1 MTDESD
7 EPFSLEQLY
16 QAIEQHIRAHVPGV
30 QTVAVWPNIEDRVAL
45 PAVFVELAEMESGI
59 DTATGETALACKFE
73 ARVITDPIQS
83 DHHQQ
88 AVFLA
93 GQLAVLLRMQ
103 SWGVAVEPSEFVQAM
118 QDWTKPELDGYT
130 VWVVEWTQ
138 QIYLGEAQWPWP
150 DQPPGTL
157 MFGVDPDAGLANK
170 DKYFAPESL
179 S

>member
-1 MTDESD
+1 MADETD

-16 QAIEQHIRAHVPGV
+16 QAIERHIRVHLPGV
-30 QTVAVWPNIEDRVAL
+30 QSVAVWPNIDDRISL
-45 PAVFVELAEMESGI
+45 PAVFVELAEMEPGQ
-59 DTATGETALACKFE
+59 DPGTGEVGLSCKFE

-88 AVFLA
+88 AAFLA

-103 SWGVAVEPSEFVQAM
+103 SWDVEVEPAEFVRAM

-150 DQPPGTL
+150 DEPPGTL
-157 MFGVDPDAGLANK
+157 VLNIEPGDGAFR
-170 DKYFAPESL
+170 PEDVP
-179 S
+179 

>member
-1 MTDESD
+1 MTDASD

-16 QAIEQHIRAHVPGV
+16 RAIEQHIRAHVPGV

-45 PAVFVELAEMESGI
+45 PAVFVELAEMEAGVDS
-59 DTATGETALACKFE
+59 ATGETALACKFE
-73 ARVITDPIQS
+73 ARVITDPIQP

-157 MFGVDPDAGLANK
+157 VLNIEPGDGEVR
-170 DKYFAPESL
+170 PEEVQ
-179 S
+179 

>member
-1 MTDESD
+1 VKDESD

-59 DTATGETALACKFE
+59 DSATGETALSCKFE
-73 ARVITDPIQS
+73 ARVITDPIQP

-93 GQLAVLLRMQ
+93 GQLAVLLRLQ
-103 SWGVAVEPSEFVQAM
+103 SWGVAVEPAEFVQAM

-157 MFGVDPDAGLANK
+157 VLNIEPGDGEVR
-170 DKYFAPESL
+170 PEEVQ
-179 S
+179 

>member
-1 MTDESD
+1 VADEAD

-16 QAIEQHIRAHVPGV
+16 GAIERHVQAYLPGV
-30 QTVAVWPNIEDRVAL
+30 QTVAAWPAIEDCVRL
-45 PAVFVELAEMESGI
+45 PAVVIEMAEMEPGQ
-59 DTATGETALACKFE
+59 DPGTGEVGLACKFE
-73 ARVITDPIQS
+73 ARVITDPIQP

-93 GQLAVLLRMQ
+93 GQLAVLLRLQ
-103 SWGVAVEPSEFVQAM
+103 SWGVAVEPAEFVQAM

-157 MFGVDPDAGLANK
+157 VLNIEPGDGAFR
-170 DKYFAPESL
+170 PEDVP
-179 S
+179 